1 MTANKLVKKFIEKQ
15 ITAMKIR
22 AFTSIAKVY
31 NVFFSLKISA
41 LHIVSG
47 QKSAPRCNQSF
58 PVNLHVINVREVYLV
73 SFHVF
78 I

>member
-31 NVFFSLKISA
+31 NVFFSQNFRSRYSFRSEICALQSKFSGESA
-41 LHIVSG
+41 
-47 QKSAPRCNQSF
+47 RD
-58 PVNLHVINVREVYLV
+58 
-73 SFHVF
+73 
-78 I
+78 